1 MTTPSEAIEAAYDR
15 IVAELDKTRQAYLID
30 ARENASDFEG
40 ITEDDA
46 YTWFIESL

>member
-1 MTTPSEAIEAAYDR
+1 MTTPSEAIEAAYDK

-30 ARENASDFEG
+30 AHSRASEFEG
-40 ITEDDA
+40 TTEDDA